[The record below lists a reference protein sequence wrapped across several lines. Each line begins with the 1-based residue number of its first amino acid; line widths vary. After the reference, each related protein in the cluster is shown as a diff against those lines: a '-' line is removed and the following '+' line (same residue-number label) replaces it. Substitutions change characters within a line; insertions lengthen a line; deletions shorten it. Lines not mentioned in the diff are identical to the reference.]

1 MIFREKATSFAP
13 VAALAVVL
21 LFGSRTTVLAH
32 GEEHRHAE
40 KPAGHMEAMY
50 QVKAQ
55 IPEEYRV
62 MDRTPVTPT
71 KQSLAKG
78 KELFLKQCAACHGQ
92 SGKGDGPAAAGLST
106 PPANFLELEHSAIYG
121 PGEKFWLIGNGSPAT
136 GMPGFASQLV
146 PLDRWHLVNYIYK
159 LQEDAGGGH
168 QRMHGH

>member
-1 MIFREKATSFAP
+1 MIFREKATLFAP
-13 VAALAVVL
+13 VAVLALVL
-21 LFGSRTTVLAH
+21 LLGSRTAAFAH
-32 GEEHRHAE
+32 GEEHRHVE

-78 KELFLKQCAACHGQ
+78 QELFLKQCAACHGQ
-92 SGKGDGPAAAGLST
+92 GGKGDGPAAAGLST
-106 PPANFLELEHSAIYG
+106 PPANFLDLEHSAIYG

-146 PLDRWHLVNYIYK
+146 PLDRWHLVNYIVS
-159 LQEDAGGGH
+159 LQGASGKKK
-168 QRMHGH
+168 

>member
-1 MIFREKATSFAP
+1 MIFREQVTLFAP
-13 VAALAVVL
+13 AAVLALVL
-21 LFGSRTTVLAH
+21 LLGSRTAAFAH
-32 GEEHRHAE
+32 GTEHRHVE
-40 KPAGHMEAMY
+40 QPTGHMEAMY

-92 SGKGDGPAAAGLST
+92 GGKGDGPAAAGLST
-106 PPANFLELEHSAIYG
+106 PPANFLDLEHSAIYG

-146 PLDRWHLVNYIYK
+146 PLDRWHLVNYILS
-159 LQEDAGGGH
+159 LQGSSGKK
-168 QRMHGH
+168 Q

>member
-1 MIFREKATSFAP
+1 MARMRIDKMSLLGCLFLMSSVGLEGFA
-13 VAALAVVL
+13 
-21 LFGSRTTVLAH
+21 LAH
-32 GEEHRHAE
+32 GVEHRHVE

-78 KELFLKQCAACHGQ
+78 QALFLKQCAACHGQ
-92 SGKGDGPAAAGLST
+92 GGKGDGPAAAGLST
-106 PPANFLELEHSAIYG
+106 PPANFLDLEHSAIYG

-146 PLDRWHLVNYIYK
+146 PLDRWHLVNYIVS
-159 LQEDAGGGH
+159 LQGSSGKGK
-168 QRMHGH
+168 